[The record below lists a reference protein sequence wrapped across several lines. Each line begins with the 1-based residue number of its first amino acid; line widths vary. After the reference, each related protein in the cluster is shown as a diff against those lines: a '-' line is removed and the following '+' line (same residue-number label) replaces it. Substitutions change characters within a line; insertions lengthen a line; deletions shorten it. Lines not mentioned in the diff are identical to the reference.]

1 MKDNYNIVAIH
12 GAGMNATGFDALAKR
27 IKIRA
32 ITLPGHAMGDPSACL
47 PIDQA
52 AAWVLNYAPQN
63 EKIILLGHSMGGM
76 IALRAA
82 QDPRVAAVI
91 VLGAA
96 ALMPVNSDLLQQ
108 ARDNTVEAQK
118 NMAKWGVFKN
128 HPQAEVVKQNVF
140 SVFAATKSE
149 ALAQDLSFCDQDKNL
164 ADVLPHIKKPVLVIA
179 GSEDKMVKAAD
190 SQLLST
196 LLPQGSYVEIPGCG
210 HMMMLEQPE
219 QIAAEVSR
227 FLSALS

>member
-1 MKDNYNIVAIH
+1 MKNNHTIFAIH
-12 GAGMNATGFDALAKR
+12 GAGMNAAAFDALAKH

-32 ITLPGHAMGDPSACL
+32 ITLPGHKVGDDSTCL
-47 PIDQA
+47 SIDQA
-52 AAWVLNYAPQN
+52 AAGVLNHAPQN

-91 VLGAA
+91 ILGAA
-96 ALMPVNSDLLQQ
+96 AMMPVNPDLLQL
-108 ARDNTVEAQK
+108 ARDNPLEAQK

-128 HPQAEVVKQNVF
+128 HPQADVIKQSVLH
-140 SVFAATKSE
+140 VFAATKLE
-149 ALAQDLSFCDQDKNL
+149 ALAQDLAFCDQEKNI
-164 ADVLPHIKKPVLVIA
+164 ASILPRINKPVLVIA
-179 GSEDKMVKAAD
+179 GSEDKMVKATD

-196 LLPQGSYVEIPGCG
+196 LLPQGSYVEISGCG

-219 QIAAEVSR
+219 KIAHEVSR